1 MLKETLENLY
11 RLISEGQLE
20 SDARRALSV
29 YRKMSGTAYQDDPS
43 YESRMSLFTEWFMLD
58 SAKTEDTISPIE
70 FYIAGKQDI
79 SDEERQTLDALKRN
93 VHDVFWVKWA
103 SDERLKVWAM
113 YLDKYF
119 YVDGVENAGMFRKHD
134 LFEAR
139 IVDLNGK
146 WLMLNGFC
154 HHPAKTYKFISA
166 QMKRIRKSNGEGLKE
181 FIHKLSSMSLMS
193 ERARNIDVNEIYKTE
208 AA

>member
-1 MLKETLENLY
+1 MLKETLENLHL
-11 RLISEGQLE
+11 LISEGQLE

-43 YESRMSLFTEWFMLD
+43 YENRMALFTEWFMFD
-58 SAKTEDTISPIE
+58 YAKTEEAVSPIE
-70 FYIAGKQDI
+70 FYVAGKQNI
-79 SDEERQTLDALKRN
+79 SEEERQALDALKKN
-93 VHDVFWVKWA
+93 IHDVFWVKWA
-103 SDERLKVWAM
+103 SGEQLKVWGM

-119 YVDGVENAGMFRKHD
+119 FVDGVENASMFRKHD

-139 IVDLNGK
+139 IVELDGK
-146 WLMLNGFC
+146 WQMLNGFC

-166 QMKRIRKSNGEGLKE
+166 QMKRIRESNGEGLEE

-193 ERARNIDVNEIYKTE
+193 ERARNIDVNEIYKNE